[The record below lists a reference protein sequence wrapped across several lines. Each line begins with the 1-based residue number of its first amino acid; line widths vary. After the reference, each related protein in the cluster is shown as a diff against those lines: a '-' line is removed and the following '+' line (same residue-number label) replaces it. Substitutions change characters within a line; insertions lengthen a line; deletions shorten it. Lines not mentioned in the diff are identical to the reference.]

1 MDWLTEPLDNAFS
14 VLNANQIV
22 STILSLVLMLYS
34 GLAAPKLHPNVAKLF
49 THTWFKIIII
59 TLIIYMV
66 LKKDALTAIL
76 ISVGFVL
83 SMQTVNRLTLE
94 STLKKQNNQAKTKA
108 QEMKE
113 VESVEEESAFEEK
126 EGPIG
131 EQGIPDSVKKGLG
144 HGGTLVEEETPVENP
159 VPVEAVAVNEATKV
173 EEVSDSEIKDNEE
186 KFSNHCDE
194 DSECAKHNP
203 NYLKKEVRYLE
214 KFNGSCSGVGNKDQ
228 YTYVTNPK
236 NTGLNNLVRNDA
248 GTFISEPDGYQ
259 PMEANNFTEPCT
271 AEYEQVRSLCKNL
284 KDEKCVET
292 FTDNT
297 CTKSFGPYKMVA
309 KIANDES
316 ITREFQNPPKSSNQI
331 YDRLNSGSTSC
342 GSKDPKPTST
352 AEETEQFTV
361 TPSSDFKLLDK
372 KYDIQEYKTFSRD
385 MATNNKGSVITS
397 DPIANNVGNTACGV
411 RPSGFA
417 AAYGSDDIESVGT
430 GTDISKDPNNPYN
443 KKSSWEYTKDL
454 IRTNYSE

>member
-76 ISVGFVL
+76 ISIGFVL
-83 SMQTVNRLTLE
+83 SMQTVNRLTLD

-108 QEMKE
+108 LEMKE
-113 VESVEEESAFEEK
+113 VKKKKKNGKKLKK
-126 EGPIG
+126 ENPNEG
-131 EQGIPDSVKKGLG
+131 KGLG
-144 HGGTLVEEETPVENP
+144 HGGTLVEEETPVETPVENP

-194 DSECAKHNP
+194 DAECAKHNP
-203 NYLKKEVRYLE
+203 NYLKKEVRLLE

-259 PMEANNFTEPCT
+259 PMEVNNFTEPCT
-271 AEYEQVRSLCKNL
+271 AEYEKVRSLCKNL
-284 KDEKCVET
+284 KDGKCVET
-292 FTDNT
+292 FADNT

-331 YDRLNSGSTSC
+331 YDRLNSGSTNC

-385 MATNNKGSVITS
+385 MATNNKKAVITS
-397 DPIANNVGNTACGV
+397 DPIANNLGNTACGV

-417 AAYGSDDIESVGT
+417 AAYEGDDIESVGT
-430 GTDISKDPNNPYN
+430 GSDISKDPKNPYN
-443 KKSSWEYTKDL
+443 RESNWEYSNDL
-454 IRTNYSE
+454 VRTNYNN